1 MIETR
6 PQKSRERALLIGLEK
21 QGVSKWDLHDSLDEL
36 RELANS
42 AGAEVVDTVTQK
54 LQKPTAPY
62 YIGRGKAE
70 SIKESCQ
77 DQQVTS
83 VIFNDELSPA
93 QGRNLENLFARKV
106 LDRTQLILDIFAQR
120 ARSREGR
127 LQIELAQLQYLLPRL
142 TRMWHHLSR
151 QTGGIGTRGPGET
164 QLEVDRRRVQERIAR
179 LERELESV
187 RKTRAIQR
195 QGRKRH
201 QWPVAAVVGYT
212 NAGKS
217 TLLNLLTGAD
227 VVAEDKLFATLDPTT
242 RSFVLPNKQRVLLT
256 DTVGFLRKLPHTL
269 IESFKATL
277 EEVSEADL
285 LIHIADLS
293 HPRVDE
299 QMEAVDRVIKEL
311 DAYGKQTLIV
321 FNKIDNLANREVVDS
336 YLKRF
341 PGSVAISART
351 GEGVNKLVQALEGAL
366 SSWRLRSRF
375 RIPAN
380 ESALIAE
387 IHRVGHVLEL
397 RYEGND
403 ALIVAHVPPDL
414 AQKLE
419 RYAERRAQAILAATI
434 LRAASL
440 RTLDSRLRAICDQ
453 PSRLFGV
460 AAKFRGSP
468 IINLILTGRGIF
480 RFGGRASKVPIRPQ
494 GTTGTFVSATS
505 IPSPCLKG
513 IIEPV
518 RVRPPSGKMMKI
530 AFSSCNL
537 RRNSARACGPQFFRH
552 IGKALS
558 MIAENTLTAVV

>member
-6 PQKSRERALLIGLEK
+6 PQKPRERALLIGLEK
-21 QGVSKWDLHDSLDEL
+21 EGVSKWDLHDSLDEL

-70 SIKESCQ
+70 SIKESCREQ
-77 DQQVTS
+77 HVTS
-83 VIFNDELSPA
+83 VIFDDELSPA
-93 QGRNLENLFARKV
+93 QGRNLENLFSRKV
-106 LDRTQLILDIFAQR
+106 VDRTQLILDIFAQR

-164 QLEVDRRRVQERIAR
+164 QLEVDRRRVQGRIAR

-311 DAYGKQTLIV
+311 DAYGKQTLLV
-321 FNKIDNLANREVVDS
+321 FNKIDILPNRELVDS

-341 PGSVAISART
+341 SGSVAISART
-351 GEGVNKLVQALEGAL
+351 GEGANELVQALEGAL

-403 ALIVAHVPPDL
+403 TIIVAHVPSDL

-419 RYAERRAQAILAATI
+419 RYAQR
-434 LRAASL
+434 
-440 RTLDSRLRAICDQ
+440 
-453 PSRLFGV
+453 
-460 AAKFRGSP
+460 
-468 IINLILTGRGIF
+468 
-480 RFGGRASKVPIRPQ
+480 
-494 GTTGTFVSATS
+494 
-505 IPSPCLKG
+505 
-513 IIEPV
+513 
-518 RVRPPSGKMMKI
+518 
-530 AFSSCNL
+530 
-537 RRNSARACGPQFFRH
+537 
-552 IGKALS
+552 
-558 MIAENTLTAVV
+558 

>member
-6 PQKSRERALLIGLEK
+6 PKKTHERALLVGLEK
-21 QGVSKWDLHDSLDEL
+21 QGVSKWDLQDSLEEL
-36 RELANS
+36 AELANS
-42 AGAEVVDTVTQK
+42 AGAEFVHTITQK

-62 YIGRGKAE
+62 YIGKGKAE
-70 SIKESCQ
+70 SLRSALQ
-77 DQQVTS
+77 DRQVTS

-93 QGRNLENLFARKV
+93 QGRNLENLLSRKV

-127 LQIELAQLQYLLPRL
+127 LQIELAQLQYWLPRL

-187 RKTRAIQR
+187 RKTRAVQR
-195 QGRKRH
+195 ESRKRH

-227 VVAEDKLFATLDPTT
+227 VVAEHKLFATLDPTT

-293 HPRVDE
+293 HPRVEE

-321 FNKIDNLANREVVDS
+321 FNKIDNLPNRELAES

-341 PGSVAISART
+341 PGGVAISART
-351 GEGVNKLVQALEGAL
+351 GEGVNNLVRALEDALGA
-366 SSWRLRSRF
+366 WRLRSRF

-380 ESALIAE
+380 ESALIAD

-397 RYEGND
+397 RYEGSD
-403 ALIVAHVPPDL
+403 AVIVAHVPPHL
-414 AQKLE
+414 EQKLAN
-419 RYAERRAQAILAATI
+419 YA
-434 LRAASL
+434 
-440 RTLDSRLRAICDQ
+440 
-453 PSRLFGV
+453 
-460 AAKFRGSP
+460 
-468 IINLILTGRGIF
+468 
-480 RFGGRASKVPIRPQ
+480 
-494 GTTGTFVSATS
+494 
-505 IPSPCLKG
+505 
-513 IIEPV
+513 V
-518 RVRPPSGKMMKI
+518 RD
-530 AFSSCNL
+530 
-537 RRNSARACGPQFFRH
+537 
-552 IGKALS
+552 
-558 MIAENTLTAVV
+558 

>member
-6 PQKSRERALLIGLEK
+6 PQKTRERALLIGLEK
-21 QGVSKWDLHDSLDEL
+21 KGVSKWDLHDSLDEL

-93 QGRNLENLFARKV
+93 QGRNLENLIARKV

-195 QGRKRH
+195 QGRKRR

-269 IESFKATL
+269 IESFRATL

-299 QMEAVDRVIKEL
+299 QMEAVEGVIKEL

-321 FNKIDNLANREVVDS
+321 FNKIDNLPNRETVDS

-341 PGSVAISART
+341 PGSVAISTRT
-351 GEGVNKLVQALEGAL
+351 GEAVNKLVQALEGAL

-397 RYEGND
+397 RYEGSD

-419 RYAERRAQAILAATI
+419 RYR
-434 LRAASL
+434 
-440 RTLDSRLRAICDQ
+440 
-453 PSRLFGV
+453 
-460 AAKFRGSP
+460 
-468 IINLILTGRGIF
+468 
-480 RFGGRASKVPIRPQ
+480 
-494 GTTGTFVSATS
+494 
-505 IPSPCLKG
+505 
-513 IIEPV
+513 
-518 RVRPPSGKMMKI
+518 
-530 AFSSCNL
+530 
-537 RRNSARACGPQFFRH
+537 
-552 IGKALS
+552 
-558 MIAENTLTAVV
+558 

>member
-6 PQKSRERALLIGLEK
+6 PKKTHERALLIGLEK
-21 QGVSKWDLHDSLDEL
+21 EGVSRWDLQDSLDEL
-36 RELANS
+36 AELANS

-62 YIGRGKAE
+62 YIGKGKAE
-70 SIKESCQ
+70 SIKESLQ
-77 DQQVTS
+77 HREITS
-83 VIFNDELSPA
+83 IIFNDELSPA
-93 QGRNLENLFARKV
+93 QGRNLETLLSRKV

-127 LQIELAQLQYLLPRL
+127 LQIELAQLHYLLPRL

-164 QLEVDRRRVQERIAR
+164 QLEVDRRRVQERIGR

-187 RKTRAIQR
+187 RKTRAVQR

-227 VVAEDKLFATLDPTT
+227 VVAENRLFATLDPTT

-285 LIHIADLS
+285 LIHIVDLS

-299 QMEAVDRVIKEL
+299 QMEAVETVIKEL
-311 DAYGKQTLIV
+311 DAFGKQTVIV
-321 FNKIDNLANREVVDS
+321 FNKIDKLGRSLPDDRVTGNRELAET
-336 YLKRF
+336 YTERF

-351 GEGVNKLVQALEGAL
+351 GEGIDKLIQALQEAL
-366 SSWRLRSRF
+366 GSWRMRSQF

-380 ESALIAE
+380 ESSLIAE

-397 RYEGND
+397 RYDGDE
-403 ALIVAHVPPDL
+403 ALIVAHVPPNL
-414 AQKLE
+414 VQKLE
-419 RYAERRAQAILAATI
+419 RYAMRA
-434 LRAASL
+434 
-440 RTLDSRLRAICDQ
+440 
-453 PSRLFGV
+453 
-460 AAKFRGSP
+460 
-468 IINLILTGRGIF
+468 
-480 RFGGRASKVPIRPQ
+480 
-494 GTTGTFVSATS
+494 
-505 IPSPCLKG
+505 
-513 IIEPV
+513 
-518 RVRPPSGKMMKI
+518 
-530 AFSSCNL
+530 
-537 RRNSARACGPQFFRH
+537 
-552 IGKALS
+552 
-558 MIAENTLTAVV
+558 

>member
-6 PQKSRERALLIGLEK
+6 PKKTHERALLIGLEK
-21 QGVSKWDLHDSLDEL
+21 QGVSKWDLQDSLEEL
-36 RELANS
+36 AELANS
-42 AGAEVVDTVTQK
+42 AGVEVIDAITQT
-54 LQKPTAPY
+54 LQRPTAPY
-62 YIGRGKAE
+62 HIGKGKAE
-70 SIKESCQ
+70 EIKHSFQ
-77 DQQVTS
+77 DREVTS
-83 VIFNDELSPA
+83 VIFDDELSPA
-93 QGRNLENLFARKV
+93 QGRNLETLLARKV
-106 LDRTQLILDIFAQR
+106 LDRTQLILDICAQR

-142 TRMWHHLSR
+142 TRMWDHLSR

-179 LERELESV
+179 LERELEAV
-187 RKTRAIQR
+187 RKTRAVQR

-227 VVAEDKLFATLDPTT
+227 VVTENRLFATLDPTT

-285 LIHIADLS
+285 LIHIVDLS

-299 QMEAVDRVIKEL
+299 QMEAVDAVLKEL
-311 DAYGKQTLIV
+311 DAFGKQTLIV
-321 FNKIDNLANREVVDS
+321 FNKIDNLPNRELADS

-341 PGSVAISART
+341 SGSVAISART
-351 GEGVNKLVQALEGAL
+351 GEGVSELVQGLEEAL

-375 RIPAN
+375 RIPTN
-380 ESALIAE
+380 ETALIAE

-397 RYEGND
+397 RYDGND
-403 ALIVAHVPPDL
+403 AVILAHVPPNL

-419 RYAERRAQAILAATI
+419 RYAER
-434 LRAASL
+434 
-440 RTLDSRLRAICDQ
+440 
-453 PSRLFGV
+453 
-460 AAKFRGSP
+460 
-468 IINLILTGRGIF
+468 
-480 RFGGRASKVPIRPQ
+480 
-494 GTTGTFVSATS
+494 
-505 IPSPCLKG
+505 
-513 IIEPV
+513 
-518 RVRPPSGKMMKI
+518 
-530 AFSSCNL
+530 
-537 RRNSARACGPQFFRH
+537 
-552 IGKALS
+552 
-558 MIAENTLTAVV
+558 

>member
-1 MIETR
+1 MFEIR
-6 PQKSRERALLIGLEK
+6 PKKVQERALLIGLE
-21 QGVSKWDLHDSLDEL
+21 QEGVTKWDLRDSMDEL

-42 AGAEVVDTVTQK
+42 AGAQVVNTVTQK
-54 LQKPTAPY
+54 LPKPTAPY

-70 SIKESCQ
+70 LIRDSFK

-93 QGRNLENLFARKV
+93 QGRNLENLLSRKV

-142 TRMWHHLSR
+142 TRMWNHLSR

-164 QLEVDRRRVQERIAR
+164 QLEVDRRRVQDRIAR
-179 LERELESV
+179 LERDLAGV
-187 RKTRAIQR
+187 RKVRSVQR

-227 VVAEDKLFATLDPTT
+227 VIAENKLFATLDPTT
-242 RSFVLPNKQRVLLT
+242 RSFTLPNKQRVLLT

-285 LIHIADLS
+285 LIHVIDLS

-299 QMEAVDRVIKEL
+299 NIEAVNIVTREL
-311 DAYGKQTLIV
+311 GAFGKQTLLV
-321 FNKIDNLANREVVDS
+321 FNKIDALENVELTEI

-351 GEGVNKLVQALEGAL
+351 GRGMSELVLALQDEL
-366 SSWRLRSRF
+366 SAWRLRSRYSV
-375 RIPAN
+375 PLT
-380 ESALIAE
+380 ESGLIAE
-387 IHRVGHVLEL
+387 IHRIGHVLEL
-397 RYEGND
+397 HYEAEN
-403 ALIVAHVPPDL
+403 ALIVAHVPPQL
-414 AQKLE
+414 EQKLT
-419 RYAERRAQAILAATI
+419 RYT
-434 LRAASL
+434 
-440 RTLDSRLRAICDQ
+440 
-453 PSRLFGV
+453 V
-460 AAKFRGSP
+460 K
-468 IINLILTGRGIF
+468 
-480 RFGGRASKVPIRPQ
+480 
-494 GTTGTFVSATS
+494 
-505 IPSPCLKG
+505 
-513 IIEPV
+513 
-518 RVRPPSGKMMKI
+518 
-530 AFSSCNL
+530 
-537 RRNSARACGPQFFRH
+537 
-552 IGKALS
+552 
-558 MIAENTLTAVV
+558 

>member
-1 MIETR
+1 MLSELRAGMIETR
-6 PQKSRERALLIGLEK
+6 PQKTHERALLIGLETE
-21 QGVSKWDLHDSLDEL
+21 GVSKWDLRDSMEEL
-36 RELANS
+36 AELANS
-42 AGAEVVDTVTQK
+42 AGAEVVDTITQK
-54 LQKPTAPY
+54 LPKPTAPY

-70 SIKESCQ
+70 LIKDSLQ
-77 DQQVTS
+77 DRQVTS
-83 VIFNDELSPA
+83 VIFEDELSPA
-93 QGRNLENLFARKV
+93 QGRNLETLLARKV

-142 TRMWHHLSR
+142 TRMWNHLSR

-179 LERELESV
+179 LERELEAV
-187 RKTRAIQR
+187 RKTRAVQR

-217 TLLNLLTGAD
+217 TLLNLLTGAN
-227 VVAEDKLFATLDPTT
+227 VLAVDKLFATLDPTT
-242 RSFVLPNKQRVLLT
+242 RSFTLPNNQRVLLT

-285 LIHIADLS
+285 LIHVVDLS

-299 QMEAVDRVIKEL
+299 QMEAVESVIKEL
-311 DAYGKQTLIV
+311 DAYGKQTVIA
-321 FNKIDNLANREVVDS
+321 FNKIDLLENPDLASIYCR
-336 YLKRF
+336 RF

-351 GEGVNKLVQALEGAL
+351 GEGVNKLVQALEDAL

-397 RYEGND
+397 RYEGSD
-403 ALIVAHVPPDL
+403 AMIVAHVPPHL
-414 AQKLE
+414 EQKLAG
-419 RYAERRAQAILAATI
+419 YA
-434 LRAASL
+434 
-440 RTLDSRLRAICDQ
+440 
-453 PSRLFGV
+453 
-460 AAKFRGSP
+460 
-468 IINLILTGRGIF
+468 
-480 RFGGRASKVPIRPQ
+480 
-494 GTTGTFVSATS
+494 
-505 IPSPCLKG
+505 
-513 IIEPV
+513 
-518 RVRPPSGKMMKI
+518 
-530 AFSSCNL
+530 
-537 RRNSARACGPQFFRH
+537 ARD
-552 IGKALS
+552 
-558 MIAENTLTAVV
+558 

>member
-6 PQKSRERALLIGLEK
+6 PRKTQERALLIGLEK
-21 QGVSKWDLHDSLDEL
+21 KGVSKWDLRDSLDEL

-54 LQKPTAPY
+54 LPKPTAPY

-70 SIKESCQ
+70 SLKHALQ

-83 VIFNDELSPA
+83 VIFDDELSPA
-93 QGRNLENLFARKV
+93 QGRNLENLLARKV

-142 TRMWHHLSR
+142 TGMWHHLSR

-164 QLEVDRRRVQERIAR
+164 QLEVDRRRVQERIGR
-179 LERELESV
+179 LERELEAV
-187 RKTRAIQR
+187 RRTRAVQR

-227 VVAEDKLFATLDPTT
+227 VVAENRLFATLDPTT

-256 DTVGFLRKLPHTL
+256 DTVGFLRKLAETY
-269 IESFKATL
+269 
-277 EEVSEADL
+277 V
-285 LIHIADLS
+285 
-293 HPRVDE
+293 
-299 QMEAVDRVIKEL
+299 
-311 DAYGKQTLIV
+311 
-321 FNKIDNLANREVVDS
+321 
-336 YLKRF
+336 KRF

-351 GEGVNKLVQALEGAL
+351 GEGVNQLVQALQNTL
-366 SSWRLRSRF
+366 SAWRLRSRF
-375 RIPAN
+375 RIPAS

-397 RYEGND
+397 HYEGEG
-403 ALIVAHVPPDL
+403 ALIVAHVPPEL

-419 RYAERRAQAILAATI
+419 RYAE
-434 LRAASL
+434 
-440 RTLDSRLRAICDQ
+440 
-453 PSRLFGV
+453 
-460 AAKFRGSP
+460 
-468 IINLILTGRGIF
+468 
-480 RFGGRASKVPIRPQ
+480 Q
-494 GTTGTFVSATS
+494 G
-505 IPSPCLKG
+505 
-513 IIEPV
+513 
-518 RVRPPSGKMMKI
+518 
-530 AFSSCNL
+530 
-537 RRNSARACGPQFFRH
+537 
-552 IGKALS
+552 
-558 MIAENTLTAVV
+558 

>member
-6 PQKSRERALLIGLEK
+6 PKKAQERALLIGLEK
-21 QGVSKWDLHDSLDEL
+21 DGVSKWDLRDSMEEL

-42 AGAEVVDTVTQK
+42 AGAEVVDTITQK
-54 LQKPTAPY
+54 LPKPTAPY
-62 YIGRGKAE
+62 YIGKGKAE
-70 SIKESCQ
+70 LIRNSLQ
-77 DQQVTS
+77 DRHVTS
-83 VIFNDELSPA
+83 VIFDDELSPA
-93 QGRNLENLFARKV
+93 QGRNLEILLARKV

-187 RKTRAIQR
+187 RRTRAVQR

-227 VVAEDKLFATLDPTT
+227 VVAVDKLFATLDPTT

-285 LIHIADLS
+285 LIHIVDLS

-299 QMEAVDRVIKEL
+299 QMEAVDAVIKEI
-311 DAYGKQTLIV
+311 DAFGKQTLIV
-321 FNKIDNLANREVVDS
+321 FNKIDHLKNRELADI
-336 YLKRF
+336 YAKRF
-341 PGSVAISART
+341 LGSVAISART
-351 GEGVNKLVQALEGAL
+351 GEGMGNLVQALENAL

-380 ESALIAE
+380 ESALVAE
-387 IHRVGHVLEL
+387 IHRVGHVLEV
-397 RYEGND
+397 RYEGGD
-403 ALIVAHVPPDL
+403 ALIVAHVPPHL
-414 AQKLE
+414 EQKLA
-419 RYAERRAQAILAATI
+419 RYA
-434 LRAASL
+434 
-440 RTLDSRLRAICDQ
+440 
-453 PSRLFGV
+453 
-460 AAKFRGSP
+460 
-468 IINLILTGRGIF
+468 
-480 RFGGRASKVPIRPQ
+480 
-494 GTTGTFVSATS
+494 
-505 IPSPCLKG
+505 
-513 IIEPV
+513 
-518 RVRPPSGKMMKI
+518 
-530 AFSSCNL
+530 
-537 RRNSARACGPQFFRH
+537 ARY
-552 IGKALS
+552 
-558 MIAENTLTAVV
+558 

>member
-1 MIETR
+1 MDSAPKAFGAPKSFGGSRTGMIETR
-6 PQKSRERALLIGLEK
+6 PQKTQERALLIGLEK
-21 QGVSKWDLHDSLDEL
+21 EGVSKWDLQDSLDEL

-42 AGAEVVDTVTQK
+42 AGAKVVDTVTQK
-54 LQKPTAPY
+54 LRKPTAPY

-70 SIKESCQ
+70 SIKDSCQ

-83 VIFNDELSPA
+83 VIFDDELSPA

-179 LERELESV
+179 LERELEAV

-195 QGRKRH
+195 ESRKRH

-227 VVAEDKLFATLDPTT
+227 VVTENKLFATLDPTT

-277 EEVSEADL
+277 GEVSEADL
-285 LIHIADLS
+285 LIHIVDLS

-299 QMEAVDRVIKEL
+299 QMEAL
-311 DAYGKQTLIV
+311 DAFGKQTLIV
-321 FNKIDNLANREVVDS
+321 FNKIDNLPNRELAES
-336 YLKRF
+336 YTKRF

-351 GEGVNKLVQALEGAL
+351 GEGVNKLVQTLEEALG
-366 SSWRLRSRF
+366 SWRLRSRF
-375 RIPAN
+375 RIPSN

-387 IHRVGHVLEL
+387 IHRVGHILEL

-403 ALIVAHVPPDL
+403 AVIVAHVPPDL

-419 RYAERRAQAILAATI
+419 RYVER
-434 LRAASL
+434 
-440 RTLDSRLRAICDQ
+440 
-453 PSRLFGV
+453 
-460 AAKFRGSP
+460 
-468 IINLILTGRGIF
+468 
-480 RFGGRASKVPIRPQ
+480 
-494 GTTGTFVSATS
+494 
-505 IPSPCLKG
+505 
-513 IIEPV
+513 
-518 RVRPPSGKMMKI
+518 
-530 AFSSCNL
+530 
-537 RRNSARACGPQFFRH
+537 
-552 IGKALS
+552 
-558 MIAENTLTAVV
+558 

>member
-1 MIETR
+1 MIEIT
-6 PQKSRERALLIGLEK
+6 PQRKPERALLIGLE
-21 QGVSKWDLHDSLDEL
+21 QEGVSKWDLRDSMEEL

-70 SIKESCQ
+70 SIRESVK

-93 QGRNLENLFARKV
+93 QGRNLENLFSRKV

-142 TRMWHHLSR
+142 TRMWNHLSR

-179 LERELESV
+179 LERELEGV
-187 RKTRAIQR
+187 RKVRSVQR

-227 VVAEDKLFATLDPTT
+227 LVAADRLFATLDPTT
-242 RSFVLPNKQRVLLT
+242 RSLILPNKQRVLLT

-285 LIHIADLS
+285 LIHVVDLS
-293 HPRVDE
+293 HVHVDE
-299 QMEAVDRVIKEL
+299 NIAAVDEVTKEL
-311 DAYGKQTLIV
+311 GAWGKQTLMV
-321 FNKIDNLANREVVDS
+321 FNKIDNVLDRELANT
-336 YLKRF
+336 YKKRF

-351 GEGVNKLVQALEGAL
+351 GEGMGELVEALQGAL
-366 SSWRLRSRF
+366 ASWRLRSRF
-375 RIPAN
+375 LIPAS
-380 ESALIAE
+380 ESALLAE
-387 IHRVGHVLEL
+387 IHRIGHVLEL
-397 RYEGND
+397 RYED
-403 ALIVAHVPPDL
+403 DKAVIVAHVPPHLEQRL
-414 AQKLE
+414 A
-419 RYAERRAQAILAATI
+419 
-434 LRAASL
+434 
-440 RTLDSRLRAICDQ
+440 
-453 PSRLFGV
+453 P
-460 AAKFRGSP
+460 FRWEES
-468 IINLILTGRGIF
+468 T
-480 RFGGRASKVPIRPQ
+480 Q
-494 GTTGTFVSATS
+494 
-505 IPSPCLKG
+505 
-513 IIEPV
+513 
-518 RVRPPSGKMMKI
+518 
-530 AFSSCNL
+530 
-537 RRNSARACGPQFFRH
+537 
-552 IGKALS
+552 
-558 MIAENTLTAVV
+558 

>member
-6 PQKSRERALLIGLEK
+6 PKKTHERAVLIGLEHD
-21 QGVSKWDLHDSLDEL
+21 GVSKWDLQDSLE
-36 RELANS
+36 ELAELASS

-62 YIGRGKAE
+62 YIGKGKAE
-70 SIKESCQ
+70 SIKDSLQ
-77 DQQVTS
+77 DRQVTS
-83 VIFNDELSPA
+83 VIFDDELSPA
-93 QGRNLENLFARKV
+93 QGRNLENLLARKV

-142 TRMWHHLSR
+142 TRMWDHLSR

-187 RKTRAIQR
+187 RKTRAVQR

-227 VVAEDKLFATLDPTT
+227 VVAENRLFATLDPTT
-242 RSFVLPNKQRVLLT
+242 RSFTLPNKQRVLLT

-277 EEVSEADL
+277 EEVSAADL
-285 LIHIADLS
+285 LIHVVDLS

-299 QMEAVDRVIKEL
+299 QIEAVEEVIKEL
-311 DAYGKQTLIV
+311 DAFGKQTLVV
-321 FNKIDNLANREVVDS
+321 FNKIDNLTNRELAEI
-336 YLKRF
+336 YTKRF

-351 GEGVNKLVQALEGAL
+351 GEGVDKLVQALQTAL

-375 RIPAN
+375 RIPAQ

-397 RYEGND
+397 KYEDND
-403 ALIVAHVPPDL
+403 AIVVAHVPPDL
-414 AQKLE
+414 AQKLAAF
-419 RYAERRAQAILAATI
+419 AE
-434 LRAASL
+434 
-440 RTLDSRLRAICDQ
+440 
-453 PSRLFGV
+453 
-460 AAKFRGSP
+460 
-468 IINLILTGRGIF
+468 
-480 RFGGRASKVPIRPQ
+480 
-494 GTTGTFVSATS
+494 
-505 IPSPCLKG
+505 
-513 IIEPV
+513 
-518 RVRPPSGKMMKI
+518 
-530 AFSSCNL
+530 
-537 RRNSARACGPQFFRH
+537 
-552 IGKALS
+552 
-558 MIAENTLTAVV
+558 

>member
-6 PQKSRERALLIGLEK
+6 SQKTRERALLIGLEK
-21 QGVSKWDLHDSLDEL
+21 QGVSKWELHDSLDEL

-70 SIKESCQ
+70 SIKASCQ
-77 DQQVTS
+77 EQRVTS
-83 VIFNDELSPA
+83 VIFDDELSPA

-179 LERELESV
+179 LQRELEAV

-195 QGRKRH
+195 ESRKRH

-227 VVAEDKLFATLDPTT
+227 VVTEDRLFATLDPTT

-277 EEVSEADL
+277 EEVRQADL
-285 LIHIADLS
+285 LLHVADLS
-293 HPRVDE
+293 HPRLDE
-299 QMEAVDRVIKEL
+299 QMEAVENVIKEL
-311 DAYGKQTLIV
+311 DAFGKQTLIV
-321 FNKIDNLANREVVDS
+321 FNKIDKVSRPSEDSGVARNRDLIDT
-336 YLKRF
+336 YLRRF

-351 GEGVNKLVQALEGAL
+351 GENVNKLVQTLQDTL
-366 SSWRLRSRF
+366 SAWRLRSHF
-375 RIPAN
+375 KIPAS

-397 RYEGND
+397 KYEEND
-403 ALIVAHVPPDL
+403 TVIVAHVPPEL
-414 AQKLE
+414 SQKL
-419 RYAERRAQAILAATI
+419 AN
-434 LRAASL
+434 
-440 RTLDSRLRAICDQ
+440 
-453 PSRLFGV
+453 F
-460 AAKFRGSP
+460 
-468 IINLILTGRGIF
+468 
-480 RFGGRASKVPIRPQ
+480 
-494 GTTGTFVSATS
+494 
-505 IPSPCLKG
+505 
-513 IIEPV
+513 
-518 RVRPPSGKMMKI
+518 
-530 AFSSCNL
+530 
-537 RRNSARACGPQFFRH
+537 
-552 IGKALS
+552 
-558 MIAENTLTAVV
+558 AV

>member
-54 LQKPTAPY
+54 LQRPTAPY

-77 DQQVTS
+77 DQHVTS
-83 VIFNDELSPA
+83 VIFDDELSPA

-127 LQIELAQLQYLLPRL
+127 LQIELAQLQYLFPRL

-227 VVAEDKLFATLDPTT
+227 VIAEDKLFATLDPTT

-285 LIHIADLS
+285 LIHIVDLS

-321 FNKIDNLANREVVDS
+321 FNKIDNLTNREIVDS
-336 YLKRF
+336 YLNRF

-351 GEGVNKLVQALEGAL
+351 GEGVNNLVQALEVAL

-375 RIPAN
+375 RIPAK

-397 RYEGND
+397 RYEGSD
-403 ALIVAHVPPDL
+403 AMIVAHVPPDL

-419 RYAERRAQAILAATI
+419 HYR
-434 LRAASL
+434 
-440 RTLDSRLRAICDQ
+440 
-453 PSRLFGV
+453 
-460 AAKFRGSP
+460 
-468 IINLILTGRGIF
+468 
-480 RFGGRASKVPIRPQ
+480 
-494 GTTGTFVSATS
+494 
-505 IPSPCLKG
+505 
-513 IIEPV
+513 
-518 RVRPPSGKMMKI
+518 
-530 AFSSCNL
+530 
-537 RRNSARACGPQFFRH
+537 
-552 IGKALS
+552 
-558 MIAENTLTAVV
+558 

>member
-6 PQKSRERALLIGLEK
+6 PQKTHERALLIGLEK
-21 QGVSKWDLHDSLDEL
+21 EGVSKWDLRDSMEEL
-36 RELANS
+36 AELANS

-54 LQKPTAPY
+54 LPKPTSTLFPY
-62 YIGRGKAE
+62 TTLFRSLKPAL
-70 SIKESCQ
+70 Q
-77 DQQVTS
+77 DRQVTS
-83 VIFNDELSPA
+83 VIFDDELSPA
-93 QGRNLENLFARKV
+93 QGRNLENLLARKV

-179 LERELESV
+179 LERELEAV

-195 QGRKRH
+195 EGRKRH

-227 VVAEDKLFATLDPTT
+227 LV
-242 RSFVLPNKQRVLLT
+242 
-256 DTVGFLRKLPHTL
+256 
-269 IESFKATL
+269 
-277 EEVSEADL
+277 
-285 LIHIADLS
+285 IHIVDLS

-299 QMEAVDRVIKEL
+299 QMEAVDGVIKEL

-321 FNKIDNLANREVVDS
+321 FNKIDNLPNRELAES
-336 YLKRF
+336 YTKRF

-351 GEGVNKLVQALEGAL
+351 GEGVNKLVQALEASL

-375 RIPAN
+375 RIPSN

-397 RYEGND
+397 RYEGSD
-403 ALIVAHVPPDL
+403 AVIVAHVPPHL
-414 AQKLE
+414 EQKLAD
-419 RYAERRAQAILAATI
+419 YA
-434 LRAASL
+434 
-440 RTLDSRLRAICDQ
+440 
-453 PSRLFGV
+453 
-460 AAKFRGSP
+460 
-468 IINLILTGRGIF
+468 
-480 RFGGRASKVPIRPQ
+480 
-494 GTTGTFVSATS
+494 
-505 IPSPCLKG
+505 
-513 IIEPV
+513 
-518 RVRPPSGKMMKI
+518 
-530 AFSSCNL
+530 
-537 RRNSARACGPQFFRH
+537 AR
-552 IGKALS
+552 
-558 MIAENTLTAVV
+558 E